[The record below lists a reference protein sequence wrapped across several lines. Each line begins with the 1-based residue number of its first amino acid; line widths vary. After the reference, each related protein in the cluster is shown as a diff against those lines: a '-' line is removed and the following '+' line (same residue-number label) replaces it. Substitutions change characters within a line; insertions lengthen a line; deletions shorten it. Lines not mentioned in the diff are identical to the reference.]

1 MVRDRVNGVTEA
13 VARVPGRTVMRQR
26 SLRAANLA
34 VVMHAVTSMDEPSR
48 ADIAARTGMTRST
61 VSRLADELIAG
72 GLVQELAPISGQR
85 GRPATPLVAA
95 RGTVAAL
102 GCELGV
108 GHLTA
113 RVVDLAG
120 QLLAHRHEAVDL
132 ARRPAAESLALLAEL
147 ARDAADASG
156 ASTLVGVGLAVPGL
170 VSPDAREVLQAP
182 NLGWSDLAPA
192 PLLAEAGLAAA
203 TTSLELI
210 NEADAA
216 AVTLAQL
223 VPGRPSE
230 RDAFLY
236 VSGEVGV
243 GSAAV
248 LRGEVTTGR
257 HGWAGE
263 LGHVCLDPL
272 GDRCGCGATGCLE
285 TFAGR
290 RAVLRAAGVD
300 DLDALLARLA
310 SDDTRAVEA
319 VRRAGSALG
328 IAIAGALNLLDLQEV
343 VLGGFLAVLGERVVP
358 EIESELRARVL
369 SHRYAPVRVSLEDG
383 GEWRAATGSAHRVL
397 AGVIGDPASWF
408 DADTT
413 R

>member
-1 MVRDRVNGVTEA
+1 MSEA
-13 VARVPGRTVMRQR
+13 VERAHGRTVMRQR

-48 ADIAARTGMTRST
+48 ADVAASTGMTRST

-72 GLVQELAPISGQR
+72 GLVQELTPISGQR

-95 RGTVAAL
+95 RRTVAAL
-102 GCELGV
+102 GCEVGV

-120 QLLAHRHEAVDL
+120 QLLAHRHQVVDL
-132 ARRPAAESLALLAEL
+132 AGWPASESLTQL
-147 ARDAADASG
+147 ARLAQEAVAASG

-170 VSPDAREVLQAP
+170 VSPDGREVLQAP

-203 TTSLELI
+203 ATSLELI

-216 AVTLAQL
+216 AVTLAQ
-223 VPGRPSE
+223 VAPGRPAV
-230 RDAFLY
+230 RDGFLY
-236 VSGEVGV
+236 VSGSVGI

-263 LGHVCLDPL
+263 LGHLCLDPA
-272 GDRCGCGATGCLE
+272 GERCGCGATGCVE

-290 RAVLRAAGVD
+290 RAVLRAAGAD
-300 DLDALLARLA
+300 DLDGLLAQLSA
-310 SDDTRAVEA
+310 DDPRAVEA
-319 VRRAGSALG
+319 VRRAGVALG
-328 IAIAGALNLLDLQEV
+328 VAIAGALNLLDLQEV
-343 VLGGFLAVLGERVVP
+343 VLGGFPAVLGNRVVP
-358 EIESELRARVL
+358 AIESELRARVL
-369 SHRYAPVRVSLEDG
+369 SYRYAPVRVGLEDG

-397 AGVIGDPASWF
+397 AGLISDPAGWLDS
-408 DADTT
+408 ATAC
-413 R
+413 